1 MVEKKEES
9 KLMRGISILVTVL
22 LILAVLLCVYIVFQ
36 IMNNGYASI
45 GGYMMFR
52 VVTGSMEPTM
62 SVGTLLVTRQ
72 VDISSIQ
79 LDDIVCFRSY
89 DSRIYGSVVTHR
101 VVNIFRDNTGILLE
115 TKGDANLVADGYY
128 VSEDNFIGKVIWFTG
143 EKNMLT
149 SVFSFFTNKVGFL
162 GCIVFPCLLVAGM
175 VLQNCVKNIRNEMER
190 AEEEAK
196 AANNAQAD
204 PAASLSDQE
213 YQEMIDRIRSELT
226 RELLQQQPSIPKG
239 EQDVGI
245 LQEEHTDTTE

>member
-1 MVEKKEES
+1 MEEKKEES
-9 KLMRGISILVTVL
+9 KIMRGISILVTVL
-22 LILAVLLCVYIVFQ
+22 LIFAVLLCVYIVFQ
-36 IMNNGYASI
+36 LLSDGYASV

-62 SVGTLLVTRQ
+62 SVGSLLVTKQ

-101 VVNIFRDNTGILLE
+101 VVNVFQDGTGILLE
-115 TKGDANLVADGYY
+115 TKGDANLVADSYF

-175 VLQNCVKNIRNEMER
+175 VLQNCVKNIRSEMER
-190 AEEEAK
+190 AQEEAK
-196 AANNAQAD
+196 VAGEAQAD
-204 PAASLSDQE
+204 PMASMTDQE
-213 YQEMIDRIRSELT
+213 YEAMMDRIRAELT
-226 RELLQQQPSIPKG
+226 KELLQQAQTPKG

-245 LQEEHTDTTE
+245 LQEEQPDTTE